1 MSGVWPPLPGA
12 PAALLARRAPVQL
25 VVMAKAPQPGLAKT
39 RLAPAL
45 GLQGA
50 ALLARHMLAH
60 ALQQARASAAG
71 PVELCMSP
79 PPDDPAW
86 AGVDRDGVDTCTDQ
100 GPGDL
105 GRRMARIV
113 ARHAPM
119 RPVLILGT
127 DCPALDQGIIAA
139 AAAALA
145 DHDAALVP
153 VRDGGYVLIGLRAPC
168 EPVFSDMPWSTPA
181 VFAETVRRL
190 GQQGR
195 SVWTGPMLS
204 DVDEPADLENVPS
217 GWI

>member
-45 GLQGA
+45 GLEGA
-50 ALLARHMLAH
+50 AVLARHMLAH

-71 PVELCMSP
+71 PGELCMSP
-79 PPDDPAW
+79 PPGDPAR
-86 AGVDRDGVDTCTDQ
+86 AGGGRGGVDTRTRQ

-105 GRRMARIV
+105 GQRMARIV

-127 DCPALDQGIIAA
+127 DCPALDQGVIAA

-168 EPVFSDMPWSTPA
+168 EPVFADMPWSTPA
-181 VFAETVRRL
+181 VLVVTV
-190 GQQGR
+190 GGMGR
-195 SVWTGPMLS
+195 EGGSLETGPILCAG
-204 DVDEPADLENVPS
+204 DEPADLENVPS